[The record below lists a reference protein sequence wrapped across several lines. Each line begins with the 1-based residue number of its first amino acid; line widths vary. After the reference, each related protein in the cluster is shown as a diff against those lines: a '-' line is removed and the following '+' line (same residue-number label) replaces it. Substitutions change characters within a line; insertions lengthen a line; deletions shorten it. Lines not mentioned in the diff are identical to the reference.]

1 MTQASREE
9 KSYYYSIYLV
19 DVEGKYRTS
28 VGSVGNIVTMYR
40 LVNDNV
46 NYFINKFDLAFNSPT
61 GRTVKNISVIV
72 STPIPGLNVSVD
84 RSVFDGYVKA
94 FITVSGKKLNDKNN
108 FGEIVLILT
117 VDSTT
122 TTRGP
127 GETTTTRG
135 PGETTTTRGPGETT
149 TTRGPGE
156 TTTTRG
162 PTGQTT
168 TTRGPTTTTT
178 RRPTTPP
185 PTTLQPPVTTTRIP
199 RTTTTVTTTS
209 VTTTVTT
216 TVTTAPPTTQAP
228 CPPCDS

>member
-135 PGETTTTRGPGETT
+135 PGETTTTRGP
-149 TTRGPGE
+149 
-156 TTTTRG
+156 
-162 PTGQTT
+162 TGQTT

>member
-1 MTQASREE
+1 MADY
-9 KSYYYSIYLV
+9 KSYYY
-19 DVEGKYRTS
+19 
-28 VGSVGNIVTMYR
+28 
-40 LVNDNV
+40 
-46 NYFINKFDLAFNSPT
+46 P
-61 GRTVKNISVIV
+61 ISVIV
-72 STPIPGLNVSVD
+72 NNNKFSENQIGNIIENGQNFTNKFEVVSLVGSTIKNASITVSKQIPGLNISVNPTIVND
-84 RSVFDGYVKA
+84 YVKA
-94 FITVSGKKLNDKNN
+94 DITVTGKTLLDKNN
-108 FGEIVLILT
+108 FGEIKLILT
-117 VDSTT
+117 VDS
-122 TTRGP
+122 
-127 GETTTTRG
+127 
-135 PGETTTTRGPGETT
+135 TTTTRGPGETT

-168 TTRGPTTTTT
+168 TTRGPTSTTT

-185 PTTLQPPVTTTRIP
+185 PTTLQPPVTTTRTP

>member
-1 MTQASREE
+1 MADY
-9 KSYYYSIYLV
+9 KSYYY
-19 DVEGKYRTS
+19 
-28 VGSVGNIVTMYR
+28 
-40 LVNDNV
+40 
-46 NYFINKFDLAFNSPT
+46 P
-61 GRTVKNISVIV
+61 ISVIV
-72 STPIPGLNVSVD
+72 NNNKFSENQIGNIIENGQNFTNKFEVVSLVGSTIKNASITISKHIPGLNISVNGTIVND
-84 RSVFDGYVKA
+84 YVKA
-94 FITVSGKKLNDKNN
+94 DITVTGKTLLDKNN
-108 FGEIVLILT
+108 FGEIKLILT
-117 VDSTT
+117 VDS
-122 TTRGP
+122 
-127 GETTTTRG
+127 TTTTRG